1 MCGEVVKDYVAW
13 LTHHR
18 LVKNTS
24 QVEKDQTF
32 WQPTA
37 AFISENDAWRGVTQ
51 ETLTLIIEHLY
62 THTHTSVNEV
72 PLRAQT
78 PECAWLVTC
87 GIAAHVSQT
96 CTFQQ

>member
-1 MCGEVVKDYVAW
+1 MLKTLARSIGID
-13 LTHHR
+13 R
-18 LVKNTS
+18 
-24 QVEKDQTF
+24 TF
-32 WQPTA
+32 WQPTD

-72 PLRAQT
+72 SVRAQT

-87 GIAAHVSQT
+87 GIAAHVPQT
-96 CTFQQ
+96 CTFQK